1 MPGDK
6 QAVIRCMPAI
16 SCSTASARTAPL
28 KHPVASLLPAT
39 EQLLQQG
46 GDARVVIDPASGFTR
61 YGCTY
66 RPDPELLAFGSSTA
80 SIISEAAFDAADALR
95 ERLVQALYAGTDPE
109 TIYGAELERIR
120 REFLRMSH
128 LDELPGLECIFSAS
142 GTDLH
147 LLASLWLC
155 SAQQTPSVIIMVDPA
170 ETGSGVSTALRG
182 RHFGSCSIFGTP
194 VQPDTALI
202 ATAMTPAIVNIAL
215 RDLSGNL
222 RPLDEIDAEM
232 AEATERAIRAGCRV
246 LLIPIDVS
254 KTGIMAPSPSA
265 VMTLYQRYRDRLD
278 VMVDACQFR
287 LSNATLRCYLEQG
300 YMVALTGSK
309 FLSGPTFSAMLLLP
323 RAAAARLAQHP
334 APAELAAYSSR
345 IDWPEGWVAARYLNR
360 QHNFGLLLRLEAAL
374 EEFRRFC
381 AVPET
386 LAAAFIDRF
395 SAAISRHTER
405 WSEWQWLS
413 PPPLRRA
420 PLRNDDS
427 WDSRQTI
434 FPFLLFHPGDVQKK
448 TPLSQEETARIYRQ
462 LRLPQAGGSPIATA
476 RCELGQPVPCGFV
489 NAIPVSVLRLC
500 LSARLLVEAAQDA
513 DGHGQAVIA
522 RALTVLDKTYQI
534 LLSGGSTS
542 D

>member
-1 MPGDK
+1 
-6 QAVIRCMPAI
+6 MPAR
-16 SCSTASARTAPL
+16 SGSMVRARIAPF

-46 GDARVVIDPASGFTR
+46 GDARVVVDPATGFTR

-66 RPDPELLAFGSSTA
+66 RPDAELLAFGSSTA
-80 SIISEAAFDAADALR
+80 SIISDTAFAAADALR

-109 TIYGAELERIR
+109 LLYGAELERIR
-120 REFLRMSH
+120 KEFLRMSR
-128 LDELPGLECIFSAS
+128 LDDLPGLECIFSAS

-155 SAQQTPSVIIMVDPA
+155 SAQQTPSVIIMVDPT

-182 RHFGSCSIFGTP
+182 RHFGSCAIFGAP
-194 VQPDTALI
+194 VQPDTALV
-202 ATAMTPAIVNIAL
+202 ATAITPAIVHIAL
-215 RDLSGNL
+215 RDVSGNL
-222 RPLDEIDAEM
+222 RSLDEIDAEM
-232 AEATERAIRAGCRV
+232 TEATEQAIRAGCRV

-254 KTGIMAPSPSA
+254 KTGIMAPSPSG
-265 VMTLYQRYRDRLD
+265 VMALYQHHRDRLD

-287 LSNATLRCYLEQG
+287 LSNATLRFYLEQG

-334 APAELAAYSSR
+334 APPELAAYSSR
-345 IDWPEGWVAARYLNR
+345 VDWPEGWVAARYLNR
-360 QHNFGLLLRLEAAL
+360 LHNFGLLLRLEAAL

-381 AVPET
+381 AIPET
-386 LAAAFIDRF
+386 LVAAFIDRF
-395 SAAISRHTER
+395 SAAISTHTER
-405 WSEWQWLS
+405 WGEWQWLP
-413 PPPLRRA
+413 PPPLQRT
-420 PLRNDDS
+420 PLLNVDS

-448 TPLSQEETARIYRQ
+448 APLSREETAQVYRQ
-462 LRLPQAGGSPIATA
+462 LRLPQAGGRPAATA
-476 RCELGQPVPCGFV
+476 RCELGQPVPCGFI

-500 LSARLLVEAAQDA
+500 LSARLLVEAAQDT

-522 RALTVLDKTYQI
+522 RAVTVLDKTYQ
-534 LLSGGSTS
+534 LLLAGGSVT